1 LYYCIATYHT
11 NVPRYISYSFCASDE
26 ACHCF
31 IDTWS
36 SICDSSLQWMEQK
49 QPMFLWMR
57 RRQGGLY
64 KENCPGPGNT
74 PRWFDWENQDRLL
87 WYAYV
92 NLYEKLHPLNLNKDK
107 QIVIVNKLPFR
118 GRIIYVISYFDCIL
132 IKLIIVNTVE
142 LVQSNTGVFRHPVQ
156 SKKIPYALGI
166 SNYTGVTAQRQQD
179 NNCSYHN
186 AYRKPWY

>member
-1 LYYCIATYHT
+1 
-11 NVPRYISYSFCASDE
+11 
-26 ACHCF
+26 
-31 IDTWS
+31 
-36 SICDSSLQWMEQK
+36 
-49 QPMFLWMR
+49 MR
-57 RRQGGLY
+57 RRQAGLY

-74 PRWFDWENQDRLL
+74 PWWFDWQSQNRLL

-92 NLYEKLHPLNLNKDK
+92 NLYGKLHPLNLNKDK

-142 LVQSNTGVFRHPVQ
+142 LVQFDTWVFRHPVQ
-156 SKKIPYALGI
+156 SERFPYALGM
-166 SNYTGVTAQRQQD
+166 SNYTGASAQRQQD

-186 AYRKPWY
+186 TYRKPWY